1 MRMRVSR
8 GRELPP
14 DKARV
19 YRRARRIEW
28 LTIAYMVSA
37 LVLLYLTSAPRRP

>member
-1 MRMRVSR
+1 MGASK
-8 GRELPP
+8 GQELPP

-19 YRRARRIEW
+19 YRTAVRLEW

-37 LVLLYLTSAPRRP
+37 AVLLL